1 MARLARHGFAR
12 AAALA
17 RAGRACARALRVVPA
32 SRLSARALACVL
44 AALALGAPAA
54 EPADA
59 IVDQP
64 RPFGHA
70 IGDVLTQRVLL
81 VDAGHGFEPA
91 ALPGPSRLGVWFE
104 RRNAR
109 IEQAADGR
117 RWLLVEYQIVNAP
130 RETATIRLP
139 AWELEGAA
147 GARALRVPAWNLV
160 LAPLAPP
167 APASG
172 AEPDLRPDHPPPA
185 IDAAA
190 IRRRL
195 AATGLAL
202 CAVLVAWAAWLGW
215 RAWRAARSQPF
226 ARALLALRGQAADTP
241 AAWRTLH
248 EAFDRT
254 AGEVARPATLARLF
268 ERAPHLQPLR
278 ARIEGFYARSQARFF
293 GDVPAAGLPPDGES
307 PLALCRALRRL
318 ERRAER

>member
-1 MARLARHGFAR
+1 MLVALAIGAH
-12 AAALA
+12 AAA
-17 RAGRACARALRVVPA
+17 
-32 SRLSARALACVL
+32 
-44 AALALGAPAA
+44 
-54 EPADA
+54 PADA
-59 IVDQP
+59 VVDQP
-64 RPFGHA
+64 RPFGHV

-81 VDAGHGFEPA
+81 VDAGHPFEPA
-91 ALPGPSRLGVWFE
+91 TLPGPSRLGVWFE

-117 RWLLVEYQIVNAP
+117 HWLLVDYQIVNAP

-147 GARALRVPAWNLV
+147 GARALHVPEWHLV
-160 LAPLAPP
+160 LAPLAPATP
-167 APASG
+167 ATAAASG
-172 AEPDLRPDHPPPA
+172 AEPGLRPDHPAPL
-185 IDAAA
+185 IDIAP

-248 EAFDRT
+248 EAFDRA

-278 ARIEGFYARSQARFF
+278 ARIEAFFAQSQARFF
-293 GDVPAAGLPPDGES
+293 GDVPATGGPPEAAES